1 MIVADYEAKMK
12 DLEEDFL
19 SSLARLNIAVNT
31 METGL
36 FLPAETDN
44 EEILKVK
51 EKIKNETMT
60 DFGRIIEFGLKYFIK
75 LKRMELFPNEIYD
88 DPTNSQNRGTFK
100 AKMNLNKG
108 TINEFLSKACCN
120 DETIKEEF
128 NRALNQSGKGHSFY
142 LSYLLIDKLDTLF
155 FDVKELIGRIILL
168 DKISKG
174 YEKKNKIDK
183 NTIGF
188 IAFPASFYASE
199 EWGAGSAEIKALVNI
214 YEQLKTDTE
223 KNGDVFTQL
232 RYYSNNQGAN
242 PYDFDTLAKLSEQ
255 LLIVNDVV
263 KTFGNNL
270 NINPDIQYAYYTLI
284 RNAEYTQYSKKEIDQ
299 LFSNKKL
306 ISNPKLMYYLFV
318 NHKDFHIN
326 NIFEI
331 LSSKEIDEKELEEMF
346 YHAITLKEKKYF
358 NAKGIYDYSR
368 MDYELLPGKN
378 GEEKLFNGVLKN
390 YYTIE
395 EYDAKINGT
404 SSTNENK
411 SIKK

>member
-1 MIVADYEAKMK
+1 MIVVDYEAKMK
-12 DLEEDFL
+12 DLEEDYL
-19 SSLARLNIAVNT
+19 SSIARLNIAANT
-31 METGL
+31 MESGL

-51 EKIKNETMT
+51 EKLKNETMT
-60 DFGRIIEFGLKYFIK
+60 DFGRVIEFALKYFIK
-75 LKRMELFPNEIYD
+75 LKRIELFPNEIYD

-108 TINEFLSKACCN
+108 TINEFLSKACCT

-155 FDVKELIGRIILL
+155 SDTKELIGRIILL
-168 DKISKG
+168 DKISTG
-174 YEKKNKIDK
+174 YSKNNKIDK

-188 IAFPASFYASE
+188 IAFPACFYASE
-199 EWGAGSAEIKALVNI
+199 EWGAGAAEIRALVNI
-214 YEQLKTDTE
+214 CEQLKVDTE

-232 RYYSNNQGAN
+232 RYYSNNQGTN

-263 KTFGNNL
+263 KTYGNNL
-270 NINPDIQYAYYTLI
+270 SVNPDIQYAYYILT
-284 RNAEYTQYSKKEIDQ
+284 RNAEYTQYSKDEIDQ
-299 LFSNKKL
+299 LFRNKKL
-306 ISNPKLMYYLFV
+306 INNPKLMYYLFV
-318 NHKDFHIN
+318 NHKKFPIN

-331 LSSKEIDEKELEEMF
+331 LSSKEIDEKEIEEMF
-346 YHAITLKEKKYF
+346 YHAITLKEKNYF

-378 GEEKLFNGVLKN
+378 GEEKLFNGLFKN

-395 EYDAKINGT
+395 EYDSIINGT
-404 SSTNENK
+404 SLDNENK
-411 SIKK
+411 SKKK

>member
-1 MIVADYEAKMK
+1 MIVVDYEAKMK
-12 DLEEDFL
+12 DLEEDYL
-19 SSLARLNIAVNT
+19 SSIARLNIAANT
-31 METGL
+31 MESGL

-51 EKIKNETMT
+51 EKLKNETMT
-60 DFGRIIEFGLKYFIK
+60 DFGRVIEFALKYFIK
-75 LKRMELFPNEIYD
+75 LKRIELFPNEIYD

-108 TINEFLSKACCN
+108 TINEFLSKACCT

-155 FDVKELIGRIILL
+155 SDTKELIGRIILL
-168 DKISKG
+168 DKISTG
-174 YEKKNKIDK
+174 YSKNNKIDK

-188 IAFPASFYASE
+188 IAFPACFYASE
-199 EWGAGSAEIKALVNI
+199 EWGAGAAEIRALVNI
-214 YEQLKTDTE
+214 CEQLKVDTE

-232 RYYSNNQGAN
+232 RYYSNNQGTN

-263 KTFGNNL
+263 KTYGNNL
-270 NINPDIQYAYYTLI
+270 SANPDIQYAYYILT
-284 RNAEYTQYSKKEIDQ
+284 RNAEYTQYSKDEIDQ
-299 LFSNKKL
+299 LFRNKKL
-306 ISNPKLMYYLFV
+306 INNPKLMYYLFV
-318 NHKDFHIN
+318 NHKEFPIN

-331 LSSKEIDEKELEEMF
+331 LSSKEIDEKEIEEMF
-346 YHAITLKEKKYF
+346 YHAITLKEKNYF

-378 GEEKLFNGVLKN
+378 GEEKLFNGLFKN

-395 EYDAKINGT
+395 EYDSIINGT
-404 SSTNENK
+404 SLDNENK
-411 SIKK
+411 SKKK